1 MGSTR
6 AERITHHWFS
16 VSMLVAG
23 TCKLLTDA
31 YGKLLLLHFF
41 RDQTAKMHVYLISNP
56 VLFIQNPFLL
66 RLLVVS
72 LC

>member
-6 AERITHHWFS
+6 AENNPTLVPHT
-16 VSMLVAG
+16 MLVAG
-23 TCKLLTDA
+23 TCTVAHRCLWKIPVTAFLQ
-31 YGKLLLLHFF
+31 
-41 RDQTAKMHVYLISNP
+41 DQTAKMHVNLISDP